1 MDSGDDFTH
10 LYDVTPL
17 LFISVRFFFSA
28 MLSGVEQILQEDDD
42 HVLMGDMVYNFLV
55 SETNMASQQLSIL
68 PGYPPLAENI
78 HAMDNLSHSSPATCG
93 ATSPTTTYAPLHFIR
108 SQRPSDVHRRNNSVS
123 ALSPSPS
130 PSQTSSTSEHN
141 RLSPELSSTPEPF
154 STPEASPTPEPTCRQ
169 ASPVFNSV
177 RGKWSCRIC
186 EKCFRGRWECRRH
199 IGVVGKRVKCLA
211 CGGKL
216 TGREDSLRRHFKKY
230 CKGDVRNL
238 KFEDAFSEVKE
249 EGSPS

>member
-1 MDSGDDFTH
+1 M
-10 LYDVTPL
+10 
-17 LFISVRFFFSA
+17 
-28 MLSGVEQILQEDDD
+28 
-42 HVLMGDMVYNFLV
+42 YNFLV
-55 SETNMASQQLSIL
+55 HETNMASQQLSIL
-68 PGYPPLAENI
+68 PAYPPLAENI

-93 ATSPTTTYAPLHFIR
+93 ATSPTTT
-108 SQRPSDVHRRNNSVS
+108 NNSVS
-123 ALSPSPS
+123 SLSPSPS
-130 PSQTSSTSEHN
+130 PSQTSSTSDHN

-177 RGKWSCRIC
+177 RGKWSCSIC

-199 IGVVGKRVKCLA
+199 IGVVGRRVKCLA